1 MRVYTKLN
9 ILDLQKI
16 ASEIGV
22 SIDQSGNSQ
31 PSIGKPISR
40 GRNAGTRLFTLVL
53 RPDRTTRDADGNCRH
68 QRESAGYGS
77 QGRKVHAVCWHG
89 HADFMTLVFQRD
101 PSARIETGIATY
113 AGRDDFLANYLETAW
128 RNIGAMIAPVAM
140 ASACRCGFAD
150 TADHAKRIDADDL
163 CPPIA
168 ECIAADER
176 TMTE

>member
-1 MRVYTKLN
+1 MRIYTHMDRA
-9 ILDLQKI
+9 DLREI

-31 PSIGKPISR
+31 PSQGKPISR
-40 GRNAGTRLFTLVL
+40 GRNAGTTLYTFVL

-77 QGRKVHAVCWHG
+77 AGRKVHAVCWHG
-89 HADFMTLVFQRD
+89 HADFMTLVMQRD

-113 AGRDDFLANYLETAW
+113 AGRDDFLANYTDTAF
-128 RNIGAMIAPVAM
+128 RNIGAPIAPVAM

-150 TADHAKRIDADDL
+150 TADHAKRRDA
-163 CPPIA
+163 
-168 ECIAADER
+168 
-176 TMTE
+176 